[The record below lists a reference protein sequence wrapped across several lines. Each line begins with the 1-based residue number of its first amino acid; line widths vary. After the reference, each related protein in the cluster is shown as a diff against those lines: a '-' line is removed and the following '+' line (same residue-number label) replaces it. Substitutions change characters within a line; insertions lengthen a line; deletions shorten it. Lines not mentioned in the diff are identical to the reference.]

1 MSRRRGGSLLDLA
14 RAALAEP
21 SNKGAESRQAHV
33 YEIEMAREGKPEM
46 IFVPIRPGE
55 YACRCRGLE
64 GKGMTGK
71 FIVK

>member
-1 MSRRRGGSLLDLA
+1 MPPRRGGSLLDLA
-14 RAALAEP
+14 LVALAEP
-21 SNKGAESRQAHV
+21 SNTVQNQGKHMSMGSKWR
-33 YEIEMAREGKPEM
+33 RRGKPEM
-46 IFVPIRPGE
+46 IFVPSRPGE